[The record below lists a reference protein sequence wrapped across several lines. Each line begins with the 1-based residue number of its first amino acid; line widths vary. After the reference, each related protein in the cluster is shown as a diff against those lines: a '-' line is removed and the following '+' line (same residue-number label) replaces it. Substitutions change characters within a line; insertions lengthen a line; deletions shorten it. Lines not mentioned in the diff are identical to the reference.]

1 MSRKLKY
8 ENALYCSV
16 CNKLVGSRPMFDME
30 LAPGTRIE
38 IICTCKECQKPK
50 YDIPDCLKDIFKI

>member
-1 MSRKLKY
+1 MSKKLKY
-8 ENALYCSV
+8 EKALYCIV

-38 IICTCKECQKPK
+38 IICTCKECGKDPLER
-50 YDIPDCLKDIFKI
+50 LKDIFKI